1 MPLRSFILDHFWLK
15 AISLILAVLI
25 WLTVRADLGSAS
37 AGATRTF
44 ANRPILLLSDKAEHV
59 ALVANPAGATVTVRG
74 PAALLNEL
82 SEQDIHVYVRLHDPR
97 QVGGELPI
105 HAHVPSGAAVILI
118 TPDTATIKP
127 ADAP

>member
-1 MPLRSFILDHFWLK
+1 
-15 AISLILAVLI
+15 VL
-25 WLTVRADLGSAS
+25 T
-37 AGATRTF
+37 
-44 ANRPILLLSDKAEHV
+44 DKAEHV
-59 ALVANPAGATVTVRG
+59 ALAAKPSEATVTVRG

-105 HAHVPSGAAVILI
+105 HANVPSGAAVILI
-118 TPDTATIKP
+118 TPGTATIKP

>member
-1 MPLRSFILDHFWLK
+1 MPLRSFILDHLWLK

-44 ANRPILLLSDKAEHV
+44 SNRPILLLSDKAEHV

>member
-25 WLTVRADLGSAS
+25 WLTVRADLGSTS
-37 AGATRTF
+37 ADTKSF
-44 ANRPILLLSDKAEHV
+44 PNRPILVLTDQAEHV
-59 ALVANPAGATVTVRG
+59 ALVANPTKASVTVRG
-74 PAALLNEL
+74 PAALLNEV

-118 TPDTATIKP
+118 TPGTATIKP